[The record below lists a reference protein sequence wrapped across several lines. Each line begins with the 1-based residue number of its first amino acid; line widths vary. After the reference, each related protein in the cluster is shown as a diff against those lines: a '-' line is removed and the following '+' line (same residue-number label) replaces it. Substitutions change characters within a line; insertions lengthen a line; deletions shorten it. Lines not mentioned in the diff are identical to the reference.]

1 MPRTEPSSVV
11 TLRLPRDLDRRIEH
25 EARRRRRTKSAL
37 LRDAL
42 ERAFGDL
49 PADDPAREARRQSL
63 LVSGRKS
70 ERQAIEFIDAA
81 ADRRGWK

>member
-1 MPRTEPSSVV
+1 MPRTSPTTVV
-11 TLRLPRDLDRRIEH
+11 TLRLPRDLNRRIEH

-42 ERAFGDL
+42 DRAFGDL

-70 ERQAIEFIDAA
+70 EREALDFVETAGDS
-81 ADRRGWK
+81 RGWK